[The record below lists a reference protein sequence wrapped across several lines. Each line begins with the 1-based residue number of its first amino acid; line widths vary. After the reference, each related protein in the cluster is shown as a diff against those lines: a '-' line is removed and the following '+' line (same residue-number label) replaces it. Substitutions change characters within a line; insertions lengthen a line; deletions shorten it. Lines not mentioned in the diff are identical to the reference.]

1 MNNKKFL
8 SIVVVMIMCIT
19 FTIPAFAA
27 GSASVSVSP
36 SSSSITQG
44 TESVSFHIKVTAAGS
59 DLVGGVTATISPS
72 SGLTVTGVSNSSG
85 WMVVYNSSTSKF
97 SSTGEDSFQSTTFTV
112 TCSVSGSVGAGATLS
127 LSAGGFTVES
137 DSGEILSASGASGS
151 VSVDAS
157 ETNPAATTKAATT
170 KAATTKAATTSTTA
184 GASTTATTIA
194 KSSNASL
201 SSLSIKLI
209 GGYKLSPKFDPSV
222 TKYTLTVPA
231 GTKSLDISA
240 IAKYFDVAKVDIKG
254 GQNLVPDQDNI
265 VTITVTAEDGTK
277 KTYTITVVFADEA
290 MATAKT
296 SEGVK
301 TWLAVL
307 LCILAIIFG
316 FVIGFMVRKIFFEE
330 NDDNNSNSN
339 HDDFNNNS
347 FYESHDDSEITQKIT
362 INTFEQSADD

>member
-97 SSTGEDSFQSTTFTV
+97 SSTGADSFQSTTFTV

-151 VSVDAS
+151 VSVVAS
-157 ETNPAATTKAATT
+157 ETNPAATT

-339 HDDFNNNS
+339 SNSNHDDFNNNS

-362 INTFEQSADD
+362 INPFEQSADD